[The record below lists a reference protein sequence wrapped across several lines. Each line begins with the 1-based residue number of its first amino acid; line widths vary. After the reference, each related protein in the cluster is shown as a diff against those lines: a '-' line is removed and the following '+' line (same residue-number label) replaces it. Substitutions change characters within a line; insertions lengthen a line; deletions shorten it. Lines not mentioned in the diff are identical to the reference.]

1 VMDHRGIP
9 NSITPHGYILRWVL
23 WLSRSVERVIIKRNT
38 INALIR
44 RWAGSTDDD
53 DDGSAADDSDGFVFR
68 TVKVSSTTHPKNEQ
82 STTLLVN
89 KFQILPIE
97 LGVRSWIYFTPITVC
112 L

>member
-38 INALIR
+38 MN
-44 RWAGSTDDD
+44 TDND